1 LTWTADQNHPLCVQ
15 GRDLHGAPAAEMI
28 PRTDKVFIAIAD
40 PACSNYRSMS
50 RQDGWSTVTRIRT
63 RTRPPNPDPEPFS
76 LRLLCHR
83 LASSLDFSSMVMRAR
98 RWRPTMWP
106 RRLSIT
112 LARSARPRRPCWAAT
127 LTKRTLT
134 KHAVSSTRHMAVSPT
149 RQPHARRSP
158 PRHRARPRKHA
169 SSAASASHPVPA
181 ALPLRDL
188 ARETAP
194 TRRSVHRAPARRQAW
209 PRRGRKD
216 DNSIQANSEQQLV
229 SDGGA
234 GTQPTTAFSNVW
246 RRRRAWRL
254 CVGDLRVLS
263 RPFWVSAEGLV
274 RHDVFVWPC

>member
-1 LTWTADQNHPLCVQ
+1 
-15 GRDLHGAPAAEMI
+15 MI

-63 RTRPPNPDPEPFS
+63 RTRPPKPDPEPFS

-83 LASSLDFSSMVMRAR
+83 SASSLDFSSMVMRAR
-98 RWRPTMWP
+98 RRRPTMRP

-112 LARSARPRRPCWAAT
+112 PARSARPRRPCWAAT
-127 LTKRTLT
+127 LTKRT
-134 KHAVSSTRHMAVSPT
+134 HMAVSPT

-169 SSAASASHPVPA
+169 SSAASASHPGPA

-216 DNSIQANSEQQLV
+216 ENSIQANSEQQLV

-234 GTQPTTAFSNVW
+234 GTQPTTAFSNVEKKASLASVCSGPSGPLPAIW
-246 RRRRAWRL
+246 GLSRRFGEAR
-254 CVGDLRVLS
+254 CLRVAL
-263 RPFWVSAEGLV
+263 LI
-274 RHDVFVWPC
+274 FV